1 MGPLIRSLLTLDN
14 PFNSTEEVLA
24 WIARRN
30 REVEVSVMPISF
42 KGLKGWGFDA
52 TTGNLRHESGKFFS
66 IVGIDVYKNQD
77 GITRWR
83 QPIINQPEVGY
94 LGIIC
99 KEFDGVLYFLLQ
111 AKIEPGNVNCVQL
124 SPTLQATRSNY
135 TCVHGGKRPAYL
147 DYFKNA
153 KQGQILL
160 DQLQSEQGA
169 RFFRKRNRNIIIKI
183 DEEIDVGEDFR
194 WLTLGQIKYLMS
206 CDNTVNMDTRTVLS
220 GLRFPAIA
228 ETLCEIAP
236 SEIGG
241 AFFESER
248 RMDGEMSIDSAL
260 HRVSE
265 LKSRY
270 ELIVDKIP
278 LARGEF
284 VAICEGDDFWA
295 NENKLQCQVD
305 YLTKHL
311 DVSLVHMEVY
321 IQHENSKL
329 SRCPFTHEAKRAVLS
344 YNELGGMKQRQIFIE
359 KGNYIATPTVLT
371 RRSLI
376 ANACAEVLG
385 ILYKTGWVPSTD
397 FILWYVCMRNGRA
410 IFLNE
415 VGAVRRINAGSL
427 TSIADVDIRKARRIG
442 DVRNLLCLAEADNMP
457 KSDIEHLREKIIRIY
472 SQQEDLGRRK
482 MIIQKF
488 VVLYW
493 IAKRIAIALHLR

>member
-1 MGPLIRSLLTLDN
+1 MDMDPLVRSLLTINN
-14 PFNSTEEVLA
+14 PFNSTEEVLS
-24 WIARRN
+24 WIGQRN
-30 REVEVSVMPISF
+30 REVEVSVTPISF

-52 TTGNLRHESGKFFS
+52 ATGNLRHESGKFFS

-77 GITRWR
+77 GITKWR

-147 DYFKNA
+147 DYFKDA
-153 KQGQILL
+153 KQDQILL

-183 DEEIDVGEDFR
+183 DEEIDLGEDFR
-194 WLTLGQIKYLMS
+194 WLTLGQIKHLMS
-206 CDNTVNMDTRTVLS
+206 CDNIVNMDTRTVLS

-241 AFFESER
+241 AFFESEQ

-260 HRVSE
+260 HHVSE

-278 LARGEF
+278 LNGVYGGWFVSESEIAREDRKYFRVLGVNVTIANREVSTWCQPIVQPMQEGLCVLFIQKRHGVLHFLLQAKVECGNFDVVEF
-284 VAICEGDDFWA
+284 APTIQCLTGDFRQVPTPPPFVRLFVDGAIKGRVLFDTKQSEEGGRFYHEQNRNVIVLL
-295 NENKLQCQVD
+295 NEGFDLEAPENFLWLTLGQIKEFLRFNNYLNIQV
-305 YLTKHL
+305 
-311 DVSLVHMEVY
+311 
-321 IQHENSKL
+321 
-329 SRCPFTHEAKRAVLS
+329 
-344 YNELGGMKQRQIFIE
+344 
-359 KGNYIATPTVLT
+359 
-371 RRSLI
+371 RSLI
-376 ANACAEVLG
+376 SALR
-385 ILYKTGWVPSTD
+385 
-397 FILWYVCMRNGRA
+397 YV
-410 IFLNE
+410 
-415 VGAVRRINAGSL
+415 
-427 TSIADVDIRKARRIG
+427 
-442 DVRNLLCLAEADNMP
+442 
-457 KSDIEHLREKIIRIY
+457 
-472 SQQEDLGRRK
+472 
-482 MIIQKF
+482 
-488 VVLYW
+488 
-493 IAKRIAIALHLR
+493 